1 MSDLLGGDFSS
12 SFHGNNDE
20 EIDFDRAASAFPD
33 ISLDGSTELPTAPP
47 LAGGRTNSGFSFDD
61 FDDEPPLQQKETV
74 VKVTGD
80 DEIDKFESEFPDI
93 EVPQVSWL
101 IIGCLIALARHAY
114 SLTRITQQYSTPQQ
128 PSYTATFAPQ
138 PQPSAFSSTPILTQT
153 IEDEPQVIK
162 DWREKQQE
170 EIKARDEASKLRR
183 EETIDKAERAIEEF
197 YENYAKKKE
206 RSIRDNKHSE
216 SEYLSELQ
224 ASLSTGTT
232 WDRISNLIELQNSQ
246 SKTIARTGA
255 GTTDLTRF
263 KEVLLRLKREGDAA
277 PGAAGY

>member
-12 SFHGNNDE
+12 SFNKSNDDD
-20 EIDFDRAASAFPD
+20 IDFDAAASAFPD
-33 ISLDGSTELPTAPP
+33 ISLDGSTELPSAP
-47 LAGGRTNSGFSFDD
+47 AFNAGRTNSGFSFED
-61 FDDEPPLQQKETV
+61 FDSSPPHQQTTMT
-74 VKVTGD
+74 VTGD

-93 EVPQVSWL
+93 EVPS
-101 IIGCLIALARHAY
+101 
-114 SLTRITQQYSTPQQ
+114 SQYSAPQQ

-138 PQPSAFSSTPILTQT
+138 PQSSAFSSTPILNQT

-162 DWREKQQE
+162 DWRERQQAEIAARE
-170 EIKARDEASKLRR
+170 EESKARRN
-183 EETIDKAERAIEEF
+183 ETIDKAERAIEEF
-197 YENYAKKKE
+197 YGNYAKKKE
-206 RSIRDNKHSE
+206 RSIRDNKNSE
-216 SEYLSELQ
+216 AEYLAELQ

-232 WDRISNLIELQNSQ
+232 WERICNLVELQNSQ

>member
-1 MSDLLGGDFSS
+1 MSDIFGGDFSS
-12 SFHGNNDE
+12 SFQSTNSD

-33 ISLDGSTELPTAPP
+33 ISLDGSTEFSSA
-47 LAGGRTNSGFSFDD
+47 ASFAAGRTNSGFSFEE
-61 FDDEPPLQQKETV
+61 FDAPTPQNNTAV
-74 VKVTGD
+74 TVTGD

-93 EVPQVSWL
+93 DVPS
-101 IIGCLIALARHAY
+101 Y
-114 SLTRITQQYSTPQQ
+114 SAPQQ
-128 PSYTATFAPQ
+128 PAFAATFAPQ
-138 PQPSAFSSTPILTQT
+138 PQPSAFSSTPILNQT

-170 EIKARDEASKLRR
+170 EIKARDAESKVRR
-183 EETIDKAERAIEEF
+183 GETIDKAERAIEEF

-206 RSIRDNKHSE
+206 RSIRDNKNSE
-216 SEYLSELQ
+216 AEYLAELQ

-232 WDRISNLIELQNSQ
+232 WERICSLVELQNSQ
-246 SKTIARTGA
+246 SKSIARTGA
-255 GTTDLTRF
+255 GATDLSRF